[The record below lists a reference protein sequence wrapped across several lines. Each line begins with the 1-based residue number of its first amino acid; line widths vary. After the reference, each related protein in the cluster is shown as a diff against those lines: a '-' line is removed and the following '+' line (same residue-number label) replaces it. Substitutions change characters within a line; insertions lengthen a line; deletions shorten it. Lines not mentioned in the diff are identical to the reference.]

1 MVTSFLYCKGA
12 GILKKV
18 IVFTLA
24 AILAMSLFGCGK
36 PQKQK
41 FTAYYFDWF
50 DTATTVTGYE
60 YAEED
65 FKKVTSEIEALF
77 DKYHRLY
84 NIYLRYEGI
93 NNFVT
98 VNETVNGV
106 HSVVEVEKE
115 IIDLVNFSR
124 EMYTLTDGK
133 FNIAMGSVLSIWHT
147 YRELGMSDPENAE
160 LPPMDK
166 LIEAS
171 HHTDIDDLII
181 DEATMS
187 LHITDGKMKLD
198 VGAIAKGYA
207 CEQVARYLEEKGV
220 SGYIINA
227 GGNIRAVGAKP
238 DGEKWTIGL
247 ENPDITD
254 EEKPYIAYL
263 ALTNESLV
271 TSGSYQRYYAVD
283 GKNYHHI
290 IDPETLMPSERYLSV
305 SVICPDS
312 GMGDALS
319 TALFNM
325 DYSEGSALIS
335 SLSDVEALWVLPSG
349 EIIQSEGF
357 KQFITE

>member
-1 MVTSFLYCKGA
+1 MCKGA
-12 GILKKV
+12 DVLNKI
-18 IVFTLA
+18 ISATLLTA
-24 AILAMSLFGCGK
+24 LLLTLLGCGGK
-36 PQKQK
+36 GQKQK
-41 FTAYYFDWF
+41 FTEYYFDWF
-50 DTATTVTGYE
+50 DTATTITGYE
-60 YAEED
+60 YTEAD
-65 FKKVTSEIEALF
+65 FNKVISEIKPIF
-77 DKYHRLY
+77 DKYHKLY
-84 NIYLRYEGI
+84 NIYLRYDGI

-98 VNETVNGV
+98 VNETVNGS
-106 HSVVEVEKE
+106 HNVVTVEQE
-115 IIDLVNFSR
+115 IINLVNFSR

-133 FNIAMGSVLSIWHT
+133 FNIAMGSVLSIWHD
-147 YRELGMSDPENAE
+147 YRELGMSDPANAE

-171 HHTDIDDLII
+171 YHTDIENVVV

-187 LHITDGKMKLD
+187 IHLTDGKMKLD

-207 CEQVARYLEEKGV
+207 CEQVARYLENKGI

-227 GGNIRAVGAKP
+227 GGNIRAIGAKP
-238 DGEKWTIGL
+238 DGEKWAIGL
-247 ENPDITD
+247 ENPNLSD

-263 ALTNESLV
+263 SLDTQSLV
-271 TSGSYQRYYAVD
+271 TSGSYQRFYTVN

-325 DYSEGSALIS
+325 DFADGSALVA
-335 SLSDVEALWVLPSG
+335 SLSDVEALWVMPDG
-349 EIIQSEGF
+349 EILQSEGF
-357 KQFITE
+357 SRYFTK